1 METYAAVRA
10 HGLKSRLLSRGDY
23 EDILKGE
30 KKLSDFKDYSS
41 ILDTDAL
48 DAKLEKIYR
57 VYVSRLETISKAGP
71 EISGFVL
78 ALLDKLEVE
87 NIKIHLRYILGAQRP
102 VIYYPY
108 GRHLGPAKLST
119 IKTEG
124 MLWEALSRT
133 VYQAPPSPNFTTPLE
148 SERELLLDLLYY
160 NYLLRKVEELK
171 VSNDSKEALQN
182 LIREELEKKILVW
195 SRVIDSSIIYKLASS
210 LRFRV
215 RIPGIPDDWKN
226 LKTTELMQNVEMSLL
241 KDIEVKISLR
251 FPVSIGFV
259 YYYNALAFLEA
270 RNLEKIIIGKELG
283 FPEEVI
289 LRNLILV

>member
-133 VYQAPPSPNFTTPLE
+133 VYQAPSSPNFTTPLE

-195 SRVIDSSIIYKLASS
+195 SRVIDSSIIFKLASS

>member
-133 VYQAPPSPNFTTPLE
+133 VYQAPSSPNFTTPLE

-195 SRVIDSSIIYKLASS
+195 SRVIDSSIISKLASS

-241 KDIEVKISLR
+241 KDIEVKISLS

>member
-133 VYQAPPSPNFTTPLE
+133 VYQAPSSPNFATPLE

-195 SRVIDSSIIYKLASS
+195 SRVIDSSIIFKLASS